1 MTRICALLL
10 ALLAGASAAP
20 AATLTATVTAANS
33 VFSGFAIT
41 YTDKNGNSLVD
52 YDEITN
58 FSGPYQ
64 YVSDQYPFQMAFV

>member
-41 YTDKNGNSLVD
+41 YTDKNGNSLV
-52 YDEITN
+52 E
-58 FSGPYQ
+58 
-64 YVSDQYPFQMAFV
+64 